1 MAQYFSLHPQNPQ
14 PRLIQMAVRISRE
27 GGLVVYPT
35 DSTYAIGCHIG
46 DKSAMERMRAIR
58 QVDAR
63 HHFSLVCRDLSE
75 IALYAK
81 VDNQQFRLLKANTP
95 GCYVFILEATR
106 EVPKRLQHPS
116 RRTIGLRV
124 PDHPVVRALLA
135 QLDEPLLSTTL
146 SLPDEEEPLTDPQ
159 VFRHKIENQVELI
172 LDAGPCGMEPT
183 TVLNL
188 TGPEPVVV
196 RQGKAVNA
204 LFGL

>member
-14 PRLIQMAVRISRE
+14 PRLIQMAVRIIRE

-95 GCYVFILEATR
+95 VCYVFILEATR